1 MQGTMHAAVLKAP
14 RELIVEEIPIPTI
27 ESDELLIEV
36 AGCGICGSD
45 IRYFAGENP
54 WAQHTL
60 GKAEP
65 NPPNMVLGH
74 EFGGTVVEAGSSHL
88 ESWIGKRVVVA
99 PFDVSGLDRASRL
112 GKPHLSKDTVHIGH
126 GAGWGVMDY
135 YPGAMARYCRAWA
148 RRCYVLPDHLSFDE
162 AAVLDI
168 AGVAYHALEVAS
180 VASGMSVA
188 IIGMGPLGVTA
199 ARLANL
205 RGAAHVFAVD
215 IYDAPLEFARRSGA
229 RCFNAKQTS
238 EWRKQVLELTDG
250 WGVDAVLDTV
260 GTAETFRDGSDL
272 LAPDGTLVLLAVH
285 AGTVSLPIPA
295 LAGERKI
302 TTSANYR
309 YEDFQRTVDLAAS
322 EKLVLGDLVTHHVPL
337 SRVHEGFDILRNKGT
352 TGAMK
357 VIVTP

>member
-1 MQGTMHAAVLKAP
+1 MKGTMRAAVLKTPGNLA
-14 RELIVEEIPIPTI
+14 VEEIPIPEI

-45 IRYFAGENP
+45 LRYFAGENP

-74 EFGGTVVEAGSSHL
+74 EFGGTVVEAGSTRL
-88 ESWIGKRVVVA
+88 ESWVGRRVVVA
-99 PFDVSGLDRASRL
+99 PFDVSGFDRASRL
-112 GKPHLSKDTVHIGH
+112 GKPHLSTDTVHIGH
-126 GAGWGVMDY
+126 GAGWGEMDY
-135 YPGAMARYCRAWA
+135 YPGAMAQYCRAWA
-148 RRCYVLPDHLSFDE
+148 RRCYELPDALSFDV

-180 VASGMSVA
+180 FASGKSVA
-188 IIGMGPLGVTA
+188 VIGMGPLGVSA
-199 ARLANL
+199 VRLARLS
-205 RGAAHVFAVD
+205 GASHAVAID
-215 IYDAPLEFARRSGA
+215 IFDAPLEFALTSGA
-229 RCFNAKQTS
+229 EVFNTRRHSDWK
-238 EWRKQVLELTDG
+238 RKILDLTAG

-260 GTAETFRDGSDL
+260 GTADTLRDGSDL

-285 AGTVSLPIPA
+285 AGTISLPITA

-309 YEDFQRTVDLAAS
+309 YEDFQRTIDLTAS
-322 EKLVLGDLVTHHVPL
+322 GRLPLDDLVTHHVPL
-337 SRVHEGFDILRNKGT
+337 SRVHEGFDILRNKET